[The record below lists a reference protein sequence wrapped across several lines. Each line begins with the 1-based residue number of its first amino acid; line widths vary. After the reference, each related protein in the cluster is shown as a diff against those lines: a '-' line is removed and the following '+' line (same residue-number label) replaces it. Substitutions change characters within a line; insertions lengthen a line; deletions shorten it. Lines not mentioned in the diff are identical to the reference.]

1 MGTIPFRIFG
11 MIVFASSV
19 VFVMPAEGGHR
30 RSRFLPHQGHIK
42 GFNPCGWNTCRRPVG
57 FHGFRGRRR
66 FLRRARR
73 PLPPRHVRPVLP
85 QPVQPPPVQPPHAQ
99 VQPFERI
106 DREIVNSICSAFVD
120 IRQSEIKTMDG
131 MLGALGVTGQPGSR
145 YKNWKAIRAD
155 LGVSE
160 CKDFPEKEAGKSSA
174 EKGVSTFSLPK
185 PQSKALLQ
193 KRFNP
198 GKDRFHQLKKSPDVI
213 FRDLNLQKAGAIQDP
228 IQGDDSGVLAADEG
242 IRSLFEEEL
251 VSATTGDKYTI
262 RFTYDQVKTKDGK
275 LLCGFETFI
284 KDQKTGKIIGFGLDD
299 NGNYLPDVPTE
310 LAIDKDKNKADG
322 LSPNVRSGP
331 GCFEC
336 HSQVSHDYGMPK
348 ADEFWGQ
355 KPLVQKCGATERRPF
370 VKALQHK
377 NEL

>member
-1 MGTIPFRIFG
+1 MMSYTQHKLFIFTISC
-11 MIVFASSV
+11 FAILLV
-19 VFVMPAEGGHR
+19 EPAEAARR

-42 GFNPCGWNTCRRPVG
+42 GFNPCGWNTCRRP
-57 FHGFRGRRR
+57 FAFRGRRR

-73 PLPPRHVRPVLP
+73 FLPPRHVRPVLP
-85 QPVQPPPVQPPHAQ
+85 PPAVQPPPVQAR
-99 VQPFERI
+99 PFERL
-106 DREIVNSICSAFVD
+106 DREIVNSICSTFWD
-120 IRQSEIKTMDG
+120 KNQSEVRTMDG
-131 MLGALGVTGQPGSR
+131 MLSALGITGAPGS
-145 YKNWKAIRAD
+145 KFQNWQAVRKD
-155 LGVSE
+155 LGVNE
-160 CKDFPEKEAGKSSA
+160 CQDFPEEETASGGA
-174 EKGVSTFSLPK
+174 VKGLSTFSLPK
-185 PQSKALLQ
+185 SGSKALLQ

-198 GKDRFHQLKKSPDVI
+198 KSESSHHGVQKFKSTLDDLKLFKLGP
-213 FRDLNLQKAGAIQDP
+213 IQEP

-251 VSATTGDKYTI
+251 VSATTGDKYTV

-299 NGNYLPDVPTE
+299 DGNYLPDVPTE

-322 LSPNVRSGP
+322 RDPNVRSGP

-348 ADEFWGQ
+348 ADEFWGD
-355 KPLVQKCGATERRPF
+355 KPLVQKCGATERKPF
-370 VKALQHK
+370 VKALQHR
-377 NEL
+377 N